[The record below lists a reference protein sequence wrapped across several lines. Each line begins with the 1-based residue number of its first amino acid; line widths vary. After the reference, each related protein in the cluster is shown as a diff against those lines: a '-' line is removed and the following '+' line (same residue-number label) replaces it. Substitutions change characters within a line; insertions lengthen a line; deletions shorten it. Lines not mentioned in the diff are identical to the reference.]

1 MALTPI
7 TSNPAPSAAPT
18 STAAP
23 LLGIDRDP
31 PVWPGTKPDELR
43 VAPDGLPA
51 RVVKAHNAYK
61 AHFISSYAL
70 TLAVAM
76 KNVFGERAYI
86 DMYSGPGVCWVQDT
100 GEFVEGS
107 PLMALGA
114 SPRFTRHVFVDKDPR
129 CTAALH
135 MRLAGTGAVVL
146 TADSNDP
153 TTIAQVR
160 AAIPRRG
167 GLSLALL
174 DPQGCTLHL
183 DTIRALTHDR
193 RMDLL
198 INFPVL
204 NLYRNV
210 AAGNTHKVD
219 PVLDPDWPR
228 DRAGYGGI
236 DGWGGAAREHF
247 RGKLADFGYRYAMAR
262 EVRGVKTNGRLY
274 DFMLA
279 SRNPLAR
286 KIFDDVTKVTAD
298 GQMPLF

>member
-1 MALTPI
+1 MAI
-7 TSNPAPSAAPT
+7 SDNPPSPRSARPSSAAP
-18 STAAP
+18 S
-23 LLGIDRDP
+23 LGIDRNP
-31 PVWPGTKPDELR
+31 PVWPGAKPEELR
-43 VAPDGLPA
+43 IAPDGLPA
-51 RVVKAHNAYK
+51 RVVKAHNVHK
-61 AHFISSYAL
+61 AHFISRYAM

-76 KNVFGERAYI
+76 KNVFGARAYI
-86 DMYSGPGVCWVQDT
+86 DMYSGPGVCWVEDS

-114 SPRFTRHVFVDKDPR
+114 SPRFTQHVFVDKDPR
-129 CTAALH
+129 CTAALE
-135 MRLAGTGAVVL
+135 MRLAGTGAVIL
-146 TADSNDP
+146 NADSNDAD
-153 TTIAQVR
+153 TIAEVR
-160 AAIPRRG
+160 SAFPRRG
-167 GLSLALL
+167 CLSLALL

-210 AAGNTHKVD
+210 AAGNLHRVD
-219 PVLDPDWPR
+219 PVLDPDSPR
-228 DRAGYGGI
+228 DRAGYGGL
-236 DGWGGAAREHF
+236 DGWGAAARDHF
-247 RGKLADFGYRYAMAR
+247 RGKLADFGYDYSMAR
-262 EVRGVKTNGRLY
+262 EVRGVKNNGRLY

>member
-1 MALTPI
+1 MAPIPTP
-7 TSNPAPSAAPT
+7 NAPAR
-18 STAAP
+18 
-23 LLGIDRDP
+23 LGIDP
-31 PVWPGTKPDELR
+31 NPAVWPGATADELR

-51 RVVKAHNAYK
+51 RVVKAHNVYK
-61 AHFISSYAL
+61 AHYISRYAL
-70 TLAVAM
+70 TLATAM

-86 DMYSGPGVCWVQDT
+86 DMYAGPGICWVQDT
-100 GEFVEGS
+100 GEFVYGS
-107 PLMALGA
+107 PLIALAA
-114 SPRFTRHVFVDKDPR
+114 SPRFTRHVFVDMDPD

-135 MRLAGTGAVVL
+135 MRLAGSGAVIL
-146 TADSNDP
+146 TANSNDP
-153 TTIAQVR
+153 DTIAEVR
-160 AAIPRRG
+160 RAIPRRG
-167 GLSLALL
+167 CLSLALL

-183 DTIRALTHDR
+183 ETIRALTFDR

-219 PVLDPDWPR
+219 LVLDPDWPQ
-228 DRAGYGGI
+228 DRPGYKGV
-236 DGWGGAAREHF
+236 DGWGAAARAHF
-247 RGKLADFGYRYAMAR
+247 RGKLAEFGYRYAEAR

-279 SRNPLAR
+279 SRNSLAR
-286 KIFDDVTKVTAD
+286 KIFNDVTKVTPD

>member
-1 MALTPI
+1 M
-7 TSNPAPSAAPT
+7 PAHLNH
-18 STAAP
+18 STAAS
-23 LLGIDRDP
+23 LGVDPNP
-31 PVWPGTKPDELR
+31 PVWPGAKPDELR
-43 VAPDGLPA
+43 VAPDNLPA
-51 RVVKAHNAYK
+51 RVVKAHNAHK
-61 AHFISSYAL
+61 AHYISSYAL
-70 TLAVAM
+70 TLATAM
-76 KNVFGERAYI
+76 KNVFVERAYI
-86 DMYSGPGVCWVQDT
+86 DMYAGPGICWVQDT
-100 GEFVEGS
+100 GEFVIGS

-129 CTAALH
+129 CTAALQ
-135 MRLAGTGAVVL
+135 MRLAGSGAL
-146 TADSNDP
+146 ILAADSNDP
-153 TTIAQVR
+153 STIADVR
-160 AAIPRRG
+160 RAIPRRG
-167 GLSLALL
+167 CLSLALL

-183 DTIRALTHDR
+183 DTIRALTYDR

-228 DRAGYGGI
+228 DRASYGGV
-236 DGWGGAAREHF
+236 DGWGAAARVHF
-247 RGKLADFGYRYAMAR
+247 RDKLAEFGYRYAMAR
-262 EVRGVKTNGRLY
+262 EVRGVRTNGRLY

-286 KIFDDVTKVTAD
+286 KIFNDVTKVTAD

>member
-1 MALTPI
+1 MATNAKPAAALAARTPAAT
-7 TSNPAPSAAPT
+7 TS
-18 STAAP
+18 
-23 LLGIDRDP
+23 LGIDRDP
-31 PVWPGTKPDELR
+31 PVWPGAKPDELR

-51 RVVKAHNAYK
+51 RVVKAHNVDK
-61 AHFISSYAL
+61 AHYINSYAR
-70 TLAVAM
+70 TFATAM

-86 DMYSGPGVCWVQDT
+86 DMYAGPGVCWVQDS

-114 SPRFTRHVFVDKDPR
+114 SPRFTRHVFVDMDPR

-135 MRLAGTGAVVL
+135 MRLAGSGAVIL
-146 TADSNDP
+146 TADSNDSA
-153 TTIAQVR
+153 TIAKVR

-167 GLSLALL
+167 CLSLALL

-183 DTIRALTHDR
+183 DTIRALTFDR

-210 AAGNTHKVD
+210 AAGNFHKVD
-219 PVLDPDWPR
+219 PILDADWPR

-236 DGWGGAAREHF
+236 EGWGGAAREHF
-247 RGKLADFGYRYAMAR
+247 RGKLADFGYQYAMAR
-262 EVRGVKTNGRLY
+262 EVRGVKNNGRLY

-286 KIFDDVTKVTAD
+286 KIFNDVTKVTAN